1 MKDEKLHMRVS
12 AELSEKFK
20 ISAKN
25 EGLSQ
30 SDLFEKI
37 LTFYNE
43 NKKQRIETISTKLVK
58 VLSDSIT
65 EIEAIRDYETIN
77 KDEEQFLKTIDYAYE
92 LLIRSTIVMQNPE
105 NTITT
110 PSEIK
115 DEGDPDTMYKYGFSN
130 LGLIDEVIK
139 QFNKQ

>member
-37 LTFYNE
+37 LAFYNE
-43 NKKQRIETISTKLVK
+43 NKKQRIETISTKIVK
-58 VLSDSIT
+58 LLSDSIT

-115 DEGDPDTMYKYGFSN
+115 GEGDPDTMYKYGFSN